1 MVMCTVDFKQG
12 LLDLDGSLVS
22 ILSHL
27 VKTKNMYSLLDDSH
41 TVKEST
47 AR

>member
-1 MVMCTVDFKQG
+1 MDFKQG

-27 VKTKNMYSLLDDSH
+27 VKTKNMYSLLDNSQIA
-41 TVKEST
+41 KEAT
-47 AR
+47 ARYNL